1 MTEPSALH
9 HPLAPTAPETP
20 VEPAEPAEPAEQAE
34 LIELARRQAQLVAA
48 LVGRAEPPAGC
59 TAAALAPTARTLI
72 RKRWAAVGRHYPV
85 LTAAL
90 TGALAARPDEQSAT
104 GPPPGEQAGAV
115 AFTAWAQAH
124 RAAGG
129 LPAGG
134 RGDGLLFATHLATRG
149 ELPPVAVAEVGAA
162 RAAARVVGPPIGGR
176 VRARGWRGVAVARV
190 GRHTAVAVGSA
201 RRFRLRWLPAAGC
214 DER

>member
-1 MTEPSALH
+1 MTEP
-9 HPLAPTAPETP
+9 PAPDDPVAP
-20 VEPAEPAEPAEQAE
+20 VEQAE
-34 LIELARRQAQLVAA
+34 LIELACRQAQLVAA

-90 TGALAARPDEQSAT
+90 TGALTGALAARPDEQSTT

-176 VRARGWRGVAVARV
+176 VRARGWRGVAVVRV